1 MSVHRLVRPNLASGT
16 AQPLTCADGVTTK
29 VNKIRIQA
37 PSTNSDSVY
46 LCDSSAGT
54 ETTAW
59 AEIRPGATEWLG
71 DEAQANPWYVS
82 NIFVVK
88 KGTGDTTDTVMGIA
102 VVR

>member
-1 MSVHRLVRPNLASGT
+1 MSVHRLVRPNLAAGT
-16 AQPLTCADGVTTK
+16 AQQLACVDGITTK

-54 ETTAW
+54 PTTAW

-71 DEAQANPWYVS
+71 DEAQANPWYV
-82 NIFVVK
+82 NTVYVVRSS
-88 KGTGDTTDTVMGIA
+88 TGDTTDTVLGIA